1 MFLIYFGIIYS
12 DGWNMAAYDKKPYL
26 NAKLNPLRPA
36 LAYLPQLVIPLIIVI
51 IYFIPINTWRP
62 FSDSADLK
70 ADTQYTIILHGTADT
85 YADDIRIVK
94 VPEDTKK
101 IEEYMTVKDVNTNGG
116 FENDGEWV
124 FDGGAKKAEGI
135 AHDGA
140 YALKFDSDGT
150 ASYTFTVPEDGEY
163 YVGGFCKP
171 TGNLKVEIPN
181 VLEHNATEFITP
193 LNRLIFLIA
202 ATVWY
207 MPLSI
212 FYNISGNPIGPLNIA
227 YLIFIP
233 PVIAIIGYLVGTTG
247 FSILDKYATYKNKR
261 LKEKKKAAEEE
272 KKAIRE
278 QMRRNKK

>member
-1 MFLIYFGIIYS
+1 M
-12 DGWNMAAYDKKPYL
+12 
-26 NAKLNPLRPA
+26 
-36 LAYLPQLVIPLIIVI
+36 
-51 IYFIPINTWRP
+51 
-62 FSDSADLK
+62 
-70 ADTQYTIILHGTADT
+70 
-85 YADDIRIVK
+85 
-94 VPEDTKK
+94 
-101 IEEYMTVKDVNTNGG
+101 
-116 FENDGEWV
+116 
-124 FDGGAKKAEGI
+124 
-135 AHDGA
+135 
-140 YALKFDSDGT
+140 
-150 ASYTFTVPEDGEY
+150 
-163 YVGGFCKP
+163 
-171 TGNLKVEIPN
+171 
-181 VLEHNATEFITP
+181 EHNATEFITP
-193 LNRLIFLIA
+193 LNRLIFRIA